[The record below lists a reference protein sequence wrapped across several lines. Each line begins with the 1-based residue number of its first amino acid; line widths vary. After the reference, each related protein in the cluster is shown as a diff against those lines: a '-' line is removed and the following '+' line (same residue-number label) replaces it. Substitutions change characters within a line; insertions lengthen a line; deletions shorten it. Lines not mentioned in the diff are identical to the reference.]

1 MKLRA
6 IPREMTLESN
16 KFGFRVRIDGNFG
29 RFGDGNKAL
38 VDEEGRRS

>member
-1 MKLRA
+1 M
-6 IPREMTLESN
+6 PREMTLESN
-16 KFGFRVRIDGNFG
+16 KFGFRVRIDGTFG